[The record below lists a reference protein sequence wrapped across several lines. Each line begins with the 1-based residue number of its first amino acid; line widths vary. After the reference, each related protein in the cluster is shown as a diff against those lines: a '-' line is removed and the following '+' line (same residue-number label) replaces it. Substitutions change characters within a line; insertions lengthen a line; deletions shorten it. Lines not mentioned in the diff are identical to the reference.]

1 VSEAT
6 ITPKLDVIKVTHSSS
21 KNNNN
26 TKMSKKFLINRLPN
40 YVREISID
48 VPNFSIPFIIL
59 LILFFQ
65 HLEKSGSGLLYHIL

>member
-1 VSEAT
+1 MSEAT

-48 VPNFSIPFIIL
+48 VPNFSILFII
-59 LILFFQ
+59 F
-65 HLEKSGSGLLYHIL
+65 